1 VTTGAILLAGSGSD
15 GGPQT
20 PAGTRSVD
28 GLLMT
33 VSQTEL
39 VLAPLD
45 GSAHIRF
52 PLSPADA
59 RRLDLFHLELHSRDR
74 LPSRVYYTQKGGR
87 RTVVRV
93 EDR

>member
-1 VTTGAILLAGSGSD
+1 MLAGTGSD
-15 GGPQT
+15 GGSQA
-20 PAGTRSVD
+20 PAGAQSVD
-28 GLLMT
+28 GLLMK

-59 RRLDLFHLELHSRDR
+59 RRIDLFHLEIHSRDR
-74 LPSRVYYTQKGGR
+74 LPSRVYYIQEGDQR
-87 RTVVRV
+87 RVVRV